1 MAVGKNK
8 RLSKGKKGIKKR
20 TIDPFTR
27 KDWYQIKAPTSFQ
40 IRDVGKTLVN
50 RTTGLKNANDSLK
63 GRIVEVSLADLQKD
77 EDHAFR
83 KIKLRVD
90 EVQGKNCLTNFHGLD
105 FTSDKLRSL
114 VRKWQ
119 SLIEANVTVKTTDDY
134 LLRLFAIAFTK
145 RRPNQIKKTTYAASS
160 QIRAIRR
167 KMIEI
172 IQREASSCTLTQ
184 LTAKLI
190 PEVIGREIEKATQ
203 GIYPLQNVHI
213 RKVKLLKAPKFDLGA
228 LLNLHGE
235 SNTDEQG
242 QKVERE
248 FKETVLEQGKGL
260 AFGIWRDLHDLS
272 GIWESFKIKEISK
285 TSNCHCIAFRDAL
298 VLDLDVATQNSN
310 HMPTYFS
317 ENCVECHTKRT
328 TVPSPSQGSGSGF
341 FYLLS
346 SVDILTVNE
355 WLNSYHDGH
364 RQPQGHQAAHD
375 RPFRSREIMLIRY
388 CDDQFDPESSTATI
402 GVDFKVKKLSVRG
415 TSYRLNLLDTAGQER
430 FRTLSNSYYRGA
442 HGVILV
448 YDISNRDSFLSMGR
462 WFEEVQNN
470 SMPGTITYLVGS
482 KLDKGAS
489 SRKVSVSEGEAL
501 ASIHGAQFCEVS
513 SKTRENVRKPFI
525 EIVDTIVSTPGLVEQ
540 TQREPN
546 GITLRNAAS
555 QVSSGCPC

>member
-20 TIDPFTR
+20 TVDPFTR

-167 KMIEI
+167 KMTEI

-248 FKETVLEQGKGL
+248 FKETVLEQ
-260 AFGIWRDLHDLS
+260 
-272 GIWESFKIKEISK
+272 
-285 TSNCHCIAFRDAL
+285 
-298 VLDLDVATQNSN
+298 
-310 HMPTYFS
+310 
-317 ENCVECHTKRT
+317 
-328 TVPSPSQGSGSGF
+328 
-341 FYLLS
+341 
-346 SVDILTVNE
+346 
-355 WLNSYHDGH
+355 
-364 RQPQGHQAAHD
+364 
-375 RPFRSREIMLIRY
+375 
-388 CDDQFDPESSTATI
+388 FDPESSTATI

-470 SMPGTITYLVGS
+470 AMPGTITYLVGS
-482 KLDKGAS
+482 KLDKSA

-525 EIVDTIVSTPGLVEQ
+525 EIVDTIVSTPGLIEQ
-540 TQREPN
+540 TQRESN